1 MLKPIFDFA
10 KQLFALTQET
20 QQNKSDIK
28 EVRQELKELRGEL
41 QRLTLIVQRINFET
55 QRVSE
60 NEKHEREK
68 LALQWKHEIAMLER
82 RLPDSKRN
90 D

>member
-1 MLKPIFDFA
+1 MLKPLFDFA
-10 KQLFALTQET
+10 RQLIALTQET
-20 QQNKSDIK
+20 QQNRSDIK

-41 QRLTLIVQRINFET
+41 QRLTLIVQKISFET

-68 LALQWKHEIAMLER
+68 LVLQWKHELSVIER
-82 RLPDSKRN
+82 RLPPPKN
-90 D
+90 EE

>member
-28 EVRQELKELRGEL
+28 EVRQEMKELRSEL
-41 QRLTLIVQRINFET
+41 QRLTLIVQKISFET

-68 LALQWKHEIAMLER
+68 LALQWKHDLSLMER
-82 RLPDSKRN
+82 RLPPPKDGG
-90 D
+90 